1 MTLIATLMFG
11 VGICFVI
18 VIYYSMALPKLNE
31 EGEVVAVDAATI
43 GSNMTTIVLVL
54 IGVLTF
60 VFFLMY
66 RARNKSIANKN
77 KRRKMTRYR
86 F

>member
-1 MTLIATLMFG
+1 MLIATMMFG
-11 VGICFVI
+11 VGICFVL

-31 EGEVVAVDAATI
+31 DGEVVVLDTAAI
-43 GSNMTTIVLVL
+43 GSNMTMIVFIL
-54 IGVLTF
+54 IGILTF

-66 RARNKSIANKN
+66 RARNKSVANKN